1 MIIES
6 QYKSPAQID
15 YLIKDLKNNN
25 NFIEIKNKA
34 LSQKMHMETIG
45 SGAAIPMETLVQFN

>member
-1 MIIES
+1 VKNQDDGTTEMIIES

-34 LSQKMHMETIG
+34 LS
-45 SGAAIPMETLVQFN
+45 

>member
-15 YLIKDLKNNN
+15 YLLKDLKNNN
-25 NFIEIKNKA
+25 DFIEIKNK
-34 LSQKMHMETIG
+34 S
-45 SGAAIPMETLVQFN
+45 LV